1 MTLDADTLK
10 GIKLF
15 HSLNDDD
22 LKEILPLVKR
32 VPFSRKAGIFSEGD
46 SPDWLFIMLEGKVK
60 ITKISQDGKEIILEI
75 IKNNEPFGAIAV
87 LNGFPYPANAVAMED
102 SVVLKL
108 SRTDLMRVLDRFP
121 GLMQAMMH
129 DLGSRIKDSHEA
141 MKNIALEKVGSRIAA
156 LLLKLS
162 EQMGEDAPE
171 GRRITI
177 RLTKQDIAEMVG
189 TTVETSIRT
198 MSKFKKMGMVIE
210 KDGRIIIPDPSVLEM
225 F

>member
-1 MTLDADTLK
+1 MELNVDTLR

-15 HSLNDDD
+15 QTLNDDD
-22 LKEILPLVKR
+22 LKEILPLIKGE
-32 VPFSRKAGIFSEGD
+32 PLPRKTGIFSEGD
-46 SPDWLFIMLEGKVK
+46 PPDWFYIMLEGKVK
-60 ITKISQDGKEIILEI
+60 ITKISHDGKEIILEI
-75 IKNNEPFGAIAV
+75 IKDNEPFGAIAV
-87 LNGFPYPANAVAMED
+87 LNGFPYPANAAAMED
-102 SVVLKL
+102 SFVLRI

-121 GLMQAMMH
+121 GLMHAMMH

-141 MKNIALEKVGSRIAA
+141 MKSIALEKVGSRIAA

-162 EQMGEDAPE
+162 QQMGEDTPE

-177 RLTKQDIAEMVG
+177 KLTKQDIAEMVG

-198 MSKFKKMGMVIE
+198 MSRFKKMGLIKE
-210 KDGRIIIPDPSVLEM
+210 KEGRIIIPDPSALEC